1 MVKVED
7 TLNPAENLKNIKRL
21 ADEAQENFEKTNKRT
36 ILQIDE
42 FETFAETGS
51 PLVAPLKTLF
61 DDISKTKHCTFFLT
75 TNFPEKI
82 DDILLRNKRVDIKVP
97 LYPADSKTAG
107 AIVEHY
113 GKEFADSTVNF
124 EKLGE
129 MLTNNEDGSLFSNSR
144 IESIVT
150 NYVKQFAK
158 KMMSHSDFVESIKN
172 AYPDIKKEALELF
185 KKQIE
190 IMKHV

>member
-1 MVKVED
+1 ME
-7 TLNPAENLKNIKRL
+7 LNVM
-21 ADEAQENFEKTNKRT
+21 
-36 ILQIDE
+36 IDE

-107 AIVEHY
+107 AILEHY
-113 GKEFADSTVNF
+113 GKKFADSSVNF

-129 MLTNNEDGSLFSNSR
+129 MITTTNNEDGSNFSNSR
-144 IESIVT
+144 IESIVA
-150 NYVKQFAK
+150 NYVNQFAK
-158 KMMSHSDFVESIKN
+158 KVMSHSDFVESIKMT
-172 AYPDIKKEALELF
+172 YPDIKKEALELF